1 MKIIT
6 INEDTQEQQ
15 VHTASQQWQEAV
27 YDRMHS
33 MTRRVEPLNRGESC
47 YMGKTESG
55 KDIYAIGE

>member
-1 MKIIT
+1 MRIVT

-33 MTRRVEPLNRGESC
+33 MTRRVEPLNSGESC

-55 KDIYAIGE
+55 EDIYAVGD